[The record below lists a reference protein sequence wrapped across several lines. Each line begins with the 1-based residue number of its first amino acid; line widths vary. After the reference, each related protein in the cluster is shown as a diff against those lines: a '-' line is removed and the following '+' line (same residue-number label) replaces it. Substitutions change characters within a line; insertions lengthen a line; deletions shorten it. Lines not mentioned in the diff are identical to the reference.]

1 MTMKFR
7 VRVVSQSIAAR
18 KKFEGKKTTNFS
30 ENAFFVRRT
39 LKRWQTPTNSENY
52 NCYMFALLEIARIY
66 KALKRFAD
74 LQGPICY
81 NDAQNKGMNL
91 LVY

>member
-1 MTMKFR
+1 
-7 VRVVSQSIAAR
+7 
-18 KKFEGKKTTNFS
+18 
-30 ENAFFVRRT
+30 
-39 LKRWQTPTNSENY
+39 
-52 NCYMFALLEIARIY
+52 MFALLKITHIS

-91 LVY
+91 IVY

>member
-1 MTMKFR
+1 MIMKFR
-7 VRVVSQSIAAR
+7 IRVVSWSIVVL
-18 KKFEGKKTTNFS
+18 KKFEGKKTTNFL

-39 LKRWQTPTNSENY
+39 LERWQMSANSENY
-52 NCYMFALLEIARIY
+52 NFYVALLEIARIY
-66 KALKRFAD
+66 KALKCFAD

-91 LVY
+91 IVY

>member
-1 MTMKFR
+1 
-7 VRVVSQSIAAR
+7 
-18 KKFEGKKTTNFS
+18 
-30 ENAFFVRRT
+30 
-39 LKRWQTPTNSENY
+39 
-52 NCYMFALLEIARIY
+52 MFALLEITRIY

-74 LQGPICY
+74 LQGSICY